1 MGPGLNKATL
11 ATKSEKLFGFNFFI
25 KFFIPLLSYWNIPS
39 VSASLN
45 SLKTT
50 GSFKFILFKSKIWSV
65 FSLIKSRTLAII
77 VKFLRAKKSIF
88 NKPNGSKYS
97 IVTPVI
103 KKDVFKV
110 KGITSSRGTLDM
122 TTPAAWVEIC
132 LFSPSS
138 FKASL

>member
-50 GSFKFILFKSKIWSV
+50 GSFKFI
-65 FSLIKSRTLAII
+65 LIKSRTLAII